1 MTPKSEQPSGVLLDR
16 INKDFGSFAQFQTAF
31 TTSAVG
37 LFGSGWTWRVYDGK
51 ENKLKV
57 MNTSNEVNP
66 MQSGCD
72 LFC

>member
-1 MTPKSEQPSGVLLDR
+1 M
-16 INKDFGSFAQFQTAF
+16 
-31 TTSAVG
+31 
-37 LFGSGWTWRVYDGK
+37 YDGK